1 MSMVLNIKIKNKMT
15 LKNLTNKNEL
25 INKLNN
31 FNLAKKDYKETL
43 PEEIKRKKES
53 LINMIQDIQG
63 DEFYKENATVEEK
76 QEFVDFLNELT
87 S

>member
-15 LKNLTNKNEL
+15 LKKLTNENEL

-31 FNLAKKDYKETL
+31 FNLAKIDYKETL
-43 PEEIKRKKES
+43 PSEIKRKKES
-53 LINMIQDIQG
+53 LINMIQDIQE

-76 QEFVDFLNELT
+76 QEFVEFLNELT

>member
-1 MSMVLNIKIKNKMT
+1 MT
-15 LKNLTNKNEL
+15 LKKLTNENEL

-31 FNLAKKDYKETL
+31 FNLAKIDYRETL
-43 PEEIKRKKES
+43 PSEIKRKKES
-53 LINMIQDIQG
+53 LINMIQDIQE

-76 QEFVDFLNELT
+76 QEFVEFLNELT

>member
-15 LKNLTNKNEL
+15 LKKLTNENEL

-31 FNLAKKDYKETL
+31 FNLAKIDYKETL
-43 PEEIKRKKES
+43 PSEIKRKKES
-53 LINMIQDIQG
+53 LINMIQDIQE

>member
-1 MSMVLNIKIKNKMT
+1 LNIKIKNKMT

-25 INKLNN
+25 INKLTN

-43 PEEIKRKKES
+43 PEEIKRKKEN
-53 LINMIQDIQG
+53 LINMIQDIQS
-63 DEFYKENATVEEK
+63 DEFYIENATVEEK
-76 QEFVDFLNELT
+76 QEFADFLNELT

>member
-1 MSMVLNIKIKNKMT
+1 MT

-31 FNLAKKDYKETL
+31 FNLAKIDYKETL

>member
-1 MSMVLNIKIKNKMT
+1 MVLNIKIKNKMT
-15 LKNLTNKNEL
+15 LKKLTNENEL

-31 FNLAKKDYKETL
+31 FNLAKIDYKETL
-43 PEEIKRKKES
+43 PSEIKRKKES
-53 LINMIQDIQG
+53 LINMIQDIQE

>member
-1 MSMVLNIKIKNKMT
+1 MVLNIKIKNKMT
-15 LKNLTNKNEL
+15 LKKLTNENEL

-31 FNLAKKDYKETL
+31 FNLAKIDYKETL

-53 LINMIQDIQG
+53 LINMIQDIQE

>member
-31 FNLAKKDYKETL
+31 FNLAKIDYKETL

>member
-1 MSMVLNIKIKNKMT
+1 MVLNIKIKNKMT

-25 INKLNN
+25 INKLTN

-43 PEEIKRKKES
+43 PEEIKRKKEN

-63 DEFYKENATVEEK
+63 DEIYIENATVEEK
-76 QEFVDFLNELT
+76 KEFADFLNELT

>member
-25 INKLNN
+25 INKLTN

-43 PEEIKRKKES
+43 PEEIKRKKEN
-53 LINMIQDIQG
+53 LINMIQDIQS
-63 DEFYKENATVEEK
+63 DEFYIENATVEEK
-76 QEFVDFLNELT
+76 QEFADFLNELT

>member
-1 MSMVLNIKIKNKMT
+1 MT
-15 LKNLTNKNEL
+15 LKKLTNENEL

-31 FNLAKKDYKETL
+31 FNLAKIDYKETL
-43 PEEIKRKKES
+43 PSEIKRKKES
-53 LINMIQDIQG
+53 LINMIQDIQE

-76 QEFVDFLNELT
+76 QEFVEFLNELT

>member
-1 MSMVLNIKIKNKMT
+1 MVLNIKIKNKMT

-31 FNLAKKDYKETL
+31 FNLAKIDYKETL

>member
-1 MSMVLNIKIKNKMT
+1 MT
-15 LKNLTNKNEL
+15 LKKLTNENEL

-31 FNLAKKDYKETL
+31 FNLAKIDYKETL

-53 LINMIQDIQG
+53 LINMIQDIQE

>member
-1 MSMVLNIKIKNKMT
+1 MT
-15 LKNLTNKNEL
+15 LKKLTNENEL

-31 FNLAKKDYKETL
+31 FNLAKIDYRETL
-43 PEEIKRKKES
+43 PSEIKRKKES
-53 LINMIQDIQG
+53 LINMIQDIQE

>member
-15 LKNLTNKNEL
+15 LKKLTNENEL

-31 FNLAKKDYKETL
+31 FNLAKIDYKETL
-43 PEEIKRKKES
+43 PSEIKRKKES
-53 LINMIQDIQG
+53 LINMIQDIQE

-76 QEFVDFLNELT
+76 QEFTEFLNELT

>member
-1 MSMVLNIKIKNKMT
+1 MT
-15 LKNLTNKNEL
+15 LKKLTNENEL

-31 FNLAKKDYKETL
+31 FNLAKIDYKETL
-43 PEEIKRKKES
+43 PSEIKRKKES
-53 LINMIQDIQG
+53 LINIIQDIQE

>member
-1 MSMVLNIKIKNKMT
+1 MVLNIKIKNKMT
-15 LKNLTNKNEL
+15 LKKLTNENEL

-31 FNLAKKDYKETL
+31 FNLAKIDYKETL
-43 PEEIKRKKES
+43 PSEIKRKKES
-53 LINMIQDIQG
+53 LINMIQDIQE

-76 QEFVDFLNELT
+76 QEFVEFLNELT

>member
-1 MSMVLNIKIKNKMT
+1 MT
-15 LKNLTNKNEL
+15 LKKLTNENEL

-76 QEFVDFLNELT
+76 KEFVDFLNELT

>member
-1 MSMVLNIKIKNKMT
+1 MVLNIKIKNKMT
-15 LKNLTNKNEL
+15 LKKLTNENEL

-31 FNLAKKDYKETL
+31 FNLAKIDYKETL
-43 PEEIKRKKES
+43 PSEIKRKKES
-53 LINMIQDIQG
+53 LINMIQDIQE

-76 QEFVDFLNELT
+76 QEFADFLNELT

>member
-1 MSMVLNIKIKNKMT
+1 MVLNIKIKNKMT

-25 INKLNN
+25 INKLTN

-43 PEEIKRKKES
+43 PEEIKRKKEN
-53 LINMIQDIQG
+53 LINMIQDIQS
-63 DEFYKENATVEEK
+63 DEFYIENATVEEK
-76 QEFVDFLNELT
+76 KEFVDFLNELT

>member
-1 MSMVLNIKIKNKMT
+1 MT
-15 LKNLTNKNEL
+15 LKKLTNENEL

-31 FNLAKKDYKETL
+31 FNLAKIDYKETL
-43 PEEIKRKKES
+43 PSEIKRKKES
-53 LINMIQDIQG
+53 LINMIQDIQE